1 MELVMPGVGV
11 LFWTCLIFLILFLLL
26 KKWAFP
32 VINGMIKKREE
43 KISSA
48 LEEAENTRKEMADLQ
63 ARNSE
68 MLAEARSEKD
78 RIIGQ
83 AKDFKRQIEESSR
96 QKAKEEYDR
105 IMQSARVDIER
116 EKQAALE
123 ELRVSVANLSLDMAE
138 KVIGSELSDRD
149 KQKLLVEK
157 GLKDLKL

>member
-1 MELVMPGVGV
+1 MPGVGV

>member
-32 VINGMIKKREE
+32 VINGMIRKREE

-48 LEEAENTRKEMADLQ
+48 LEEAENTRKEMAELQ

-68 MLAEARSEKD
+68 MLAEARSEKEK
-78 RIIGQ
+78 IIGQ
-83 AKDFKRQIEESSR
+83 AKEFRRQIEDSSR

-105 IMQSARVDIER
+105 IMQSARADIER

-123 ELRVSVANLSLDMAE
+123 ELRVSVANIALDMAE
-138 KVIGSELSDRD
+138 KVIDSDLSDRA
-149 KQKLLVEK
+149 KQKELVEK